1 MLRQLFYFPS
11 LLAILNMYTKP
22 KSVIVVED
30 QTAIRQM
37 IVAIVKNNPAFDV
50 IGDFGDGH
58 EAFVQCLDLAPDLV
72 VLDVML
78 PSLNG
83 IEILKR
89 LIKKLPKMRVLV
101 FSGHQNANM
110 VYEIIQA
117 GAHGF
122 VEKSANLE
130 ELRKGLEIVSS
141 GGTYFGPQVSELLRM
156 TVFRPQATQTGGMM
170 ALSKREKEVLQL
182 IAESHSTKTIADKL
196 GISQKTAE
204 NHRASLMKKL
214 DLHGVAGLTRYA
226 IQNGIIESGLTTQ
239 LN

>member
-1 MLRQLFYFPS
+1 M
-11 LLAILNMYTKP
+11 MYSKP
-22 KSVIVVED
+22 KRVVVVED

-37 IVAIVKNNPAFDV
+37 IVAIIKNNPAFEV

-58 EAFVQCLDLAPDLV
+58 EAFTQCLELAPELI

-89 LIKKLPKMRVLV
+89 LLKRLPKIRVLV

-130 ELRKGLEIVSS
+130 ELRKGLDRVAQGS
-141 GGTYFGPQVSELLRM
+141 TYFGPQVSELLRL
-156 TVFRPQATQTGGMM
+156 TVFRPQGTPTGGIA

-182 IAESHSTKTIADKL
+182 IAESHSTKTIAEKL

-226 IQNGIIESGLTTQ
+226 IQNGVIDPSTLSHQ